1 MANPYYSAVDVAL
14 LGQVNNVLDTAL
26 LPGVPTQRGA
36 SGIITVVPPLLNL
49 GNATNAQL
57 SLDTAALPV
66 STATQT
72 ALNLKLDS
80 TTAASTYAPL
90 ASPTLTGTVNATDLI
105 LAGNLTVNG
114 TQTILNTTNL
124 AVTDS
129 VIYLSDNQY
138 TTDALDIGF
147 YGAYGT
153 TGGDISNHKH
163 TGLIRNHVNGVWTL
177 FSNGTEP
184 SGQTVDLTSV
194 NYDTLLAGS
203 FKVNGGTSSQFL
215 KADGTLD
222 STSYQTAGS
231 YLTTSA
237 AASTYASLSGNN
249 SFTGSQTLAPSTTN
263 AVALTITPNGTGNQI
278 TGSNFSVTS
287 AGTLRA
293 PILTSQSAG
302 QALLYTGAEVGAIRI
317 DANSPSNKNLVLRG
331 AASQTADLIQTQT
344 LAGTVLGGT
353 NAAGQIY
360 TGATTAGLGFAN
372 ATTSASAA
380 STIAATYVYAATS
393 QLVQPGV
400 LVTTNN
406 FQPTYFNG
414 TFAVTSVATVSAG
427 SSYSFT
433 VVGSGFTASGTSTTQ
448 GTWALPNQMT
458 IVPAADAVRGLV
470 VKQYSSNQ
478 NGDLQQWQNAAGTAL
493 ASVNQTGV
501 ATFPSVISSGNLIT
515 GTSTP
520 YGRLTVFPAST
531 QIGAVI
537 RGAASQTA
545 NVQEW
550 QDSNAALLAA
560 VRSDGKLKFAT
571 ANTATTVGAAGSASV
586 LPAIPVGYIQID
598 VNGTLYK
605 LPYYNN

>member
-90 ASPTLTGTVNATDLI
+90 ASPALTGTPTAPTASVDTNTTQVATTAFVLGQASSSGDGTPSANGTAARGSSTHYARADHVHATDTSLASLSVANTFSVGPQTINTGATTNKGLIVNAPTGQSVS
-105 LAGNLTVNG
+105 LAEWQVNG
-114 TQTILNTTNL
+114 SAKVTIK
-124 AVTDS
+124 S
-129 VIYLSDNQY
+129 
-138 TTDALDIGF
+138 
-147 YGAYGT
+147 
-153 TGGDISNHKH
+153 
-163 TGLIRNHVNGVWTL
+163 
-177 FSNGTEP
+177 
-184 SGQTVDLTSV
+184 
-194 NYDTLLAGS
+194 
-203 FKVNGGTSSQFL
+203 
-215 KADGTLD
+215 DGTLV
-222 STSYQTAGS
+222 
-231 YLTTSA
+231 
-237 AASTYASLSGNN
+237 
-249 SFTGSQTLAPSTTN
+249 APSTAVGFIQSQNGQGSYVNFNNDTGGAVMQTN
-263 AVALTITPNGTGNQI
+263 
-278 TGSNFSVTS
+278 
-287 AGTLRA
+287 
-293 PILTSQSAG
+293 
-302 QALLYTGAEVGAIRI
+302 GAANKGLAI
-317 DANSPSNKNLVLRG
+317 RG